1 VWPDP
6 FNCRLTANVCRWFLK
21 AEPIEPT
28 GKNATRD
35 FPKFSVAGRSQHIR
49 EALPI
54 RAHAWVM
61 PERALDRDQ
70 VPTPPR

>member
-1 VWPDP
+1 M
-6 FNCRLTANVCRWFLK
+6 
-21 AEPIEPT
+21 

-35 FPKFSVAGRSQHIR
+35 FPKFSVAGGPQHIC

-70 VPTPPR
+70 VPTHRAERRERHQGMRSNSAMASMQINCPEAA